1 MPVRN
6 NNLGK
11 FFGPSSSYM
20 GYVFIACGVFAA
32 TYSLLSLTL
41 IIPGI
46 FMAFTY
52 NGTIIDTDKKKVKPY
67 TSLFGIIRS
76 GKWINADQFTRFSII
91 KARKKYT
98 MYSRANIR
106 FDMDISDIQ
115 LILINRN
122 DTKKIILNKYSNFE
136 DAHKEMEELSGIL
149 LSDKL
154 LDDSQN

>member
-1 MPVRN
+1 MPIRN

-20 GYVFIACGVFAA
+20 GYVFIACGIFAT

-52 NGTIIDTDKKKVKPY
+52 NGTIIDTDNKKVKPY
-67 TSLFGIIRS
+67 TSLFGIIRT
-76 GKWINADQFTRFSII
+76 GKWINADQFKRFSII

-98 MYSRANIR
+98 IYSRTNVR

-122 DTKKIILNKYSNFE
+122 STKKVILNKYSNFE
-136 DAHKEMEELSGIL
+136 DAHKEMEELNSIL
-149 LSDKL
+149 LPDKL
-154 LDDSQN
+154 LADSQK